1 MNQNPARKRLARVK
15 ETSAGGF
22 VLASDGSPRV
32 ALIGR
37 LTRRGSLEWCVPKG
51 HPEGDET
58 LVQAAEREIFEE
70 TGIQGEV
77 IELLGSIDYEFYTP
91 DKYIAK
97 TVHHYLLRQ
106 TSGEL
111 TVDGDP
117 NHEAVETRWFDLSEL
132 HNVLSHENE
141 RKMARGVVEWYER
154 SK

>member
-37 LTRRGSLEWCVPKG
+37 LTRRKQLEWCVPKG
-51 HPEGDET
+51 HPEGEET
-58 LVQAAEREIFEE
+58 LIEAAEREVFEE
-70 TGIQGEV
+70 TGIRAEV
-77 IELLGSIDYEFYTP
+77 IEALGSIDYEFYTP
-91 DKYIAK
+91 DKLISK
-97 TVHHYLLRQ
+97 TVHHFLMRQ
-106 TSGEL
+106 SGGEL

-117 NHEAVETRWFDLSEL
+117 NHEAVEAKWFDIEEL
-132 HNVLSHENE
+132 NSVLAHDNE
-141 RKMARGVVEWYER
+141 KRMARGVVEWYER